1 MHTQAE
7 GSEAAAQ
14 DKVGRKRR
22 PVLLEVD
29 GNRRSKRNSG
39 GAVSVRPSGFVLL
52 FSPIRCRIC
61 LPRMKTSALRDLT
74 APKPRAGAERRVES
88 RSGGFDK
95 CWFSL

>member
-7 GSEAAAQ
+7 GSEAAAH

-22 PVLLEVD
+22 PVLQEVD

-39 GAVSVRPSGFVLL
+39 GAVSVRPCAFVLL
-52 FSPIRCRIC
+52 FSPYPDAAIC
-61 LPRMKTSALRDLT
+61 LPKMISPLRDLT
-74 APKPRAGAERRVES
+74 TPKPHAGAERPVES

-95 CWFSL
+95 GWFSL